1 MLENAEVLGIKG
13 DPKEKAHIYFRS
25 GHVSSRRLTDCPQ
38 ENGRQCRRQADRGG
52 VCQGQI
58 WTDISGCGKLYLKLR
73 SKTSDRKT
81 NGRLFFAWVSFI
93 VCFRYTLRR
102 FVVNYVFCA
111 EILVVKTNCHLHVC
125 SGGFL
130 FSLLCGVI
138 AWAWSR
144 QHRASQPEGLVL
156 RTVSGYWR
164 LSHIVLIVLR
174 PVSGFRWLT
183 LDRLDCFLSTW
194 DQYQGPEGW
203 LILSWSSGLFWSTW
217 DQYQGPDGWLIL
229 SWSSGSFW

>member
-58 WTDISGCGKLYLKLR
+58 WTGISGCGKLYLKLR

-183 LDRLDCFLSTW
+183 HIVLIVWIVLIDLRPVSGSW
-194 DQYQGPEGW
+194 W
-203 LILSWSSGLFWSTW
+203 LIHIDLIVLIVLIVLRPVSGKRVT
-217 DQYQGPDGWLIL
+217 DY
-229 SWSSGSFW
+229 